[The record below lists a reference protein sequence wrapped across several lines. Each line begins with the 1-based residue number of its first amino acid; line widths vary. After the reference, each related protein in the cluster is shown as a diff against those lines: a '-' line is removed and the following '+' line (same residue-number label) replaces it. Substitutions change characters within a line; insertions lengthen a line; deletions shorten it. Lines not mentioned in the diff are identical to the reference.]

1 MTGGRPPLG
10 RKTTKIWSYTEMSEA
25 TLEIDA
31 AVKEVAD
38 KVAGFTL
45 KQAVDF
51 KNYMKETYD
60 IEPAAGGAVM
70 MAAGAGDEEAEE
82 EQIEFDVVLE
92 SIGDKKIQVIKAVRE
107 ATTLGLKEAKALV
120 DGAPNPVKEKVS
132 KEEADALKTKLEDA
146 GATVNIK

>member
-1 MTGGRPPLG
+1 
-10 RKTTKIWSYTEMSEA
+10 MSEA

-70 MAAGAGDEEAEE
+70 MAAGADAEVEE
-82 EQIEFDVVLE
+82 EQIEFDVILE
-92 SIGDKKIQVIKAVRE
+92 SAGEKKIQVIKVVRVV
-107 ATTLGLKEAKALV
+107 TGLGLKEAKDAV
-120 DGAPNPVKEKVS
+120 DSAPNAIKEKVS
-132 KEEADALKTKLEDA
+132 KEEAETLKTKLEEV
-146 GATVNIK
+146 GAKVTIK